1 MRLKLPPKN
10 RNQGIYWVRY
20 YLDHVDKPS
29 PKPKITKQ
37 DEYRQILIQILDCFE
52 QSSYPSDIEELILEV
67 NRLLELKRITSKH
80 MENINYTISVLT
92 SKYNQE

>member
-1 MRLKLPPKN
+1 MRLKLPLKN